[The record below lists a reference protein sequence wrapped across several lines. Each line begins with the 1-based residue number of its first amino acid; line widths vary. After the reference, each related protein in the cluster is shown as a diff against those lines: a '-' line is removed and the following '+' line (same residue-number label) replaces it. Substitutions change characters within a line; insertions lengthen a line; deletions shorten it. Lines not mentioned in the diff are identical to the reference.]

1 MKGGKGN
8 KDVAYAFINQALSP
22 SAQAGLAVDLWY
34 GPTNAKTK
42 VPENV
47 AKFMV
52 HTVQQFDTAI
62 QVDRLKLL
70 EKRQSIIDKW
80 NQTMTR

>member
-1 MKGGKGN
+1 MLLRG
-8 KDVAYAFINQALSP
+8 
-22 SAQAGLAVDLWY
+22 
-34 GPTNAKTK
+34 TNR
-42 VPENV
+42 VRNV

-52 HTVQQFDTAI
+52 HTVKQFENAI

-70 EKRQSIIDKW
+70 DKRQSIIDKW